1 MAQTLFV
8 NDQKDINNDIVVT
21 FIIVTGLLFN
31 QWAI

>member
-8 NDQKDINNDIVVT
+8 NDQKDINNDIIVT
-21 FIIVTGLLFN
+21 IIVTGLLFN